1 MVPETAG
8 QPLLVTAEGD
18 GVERVTTVDV
28 DGLAEWRSVTG
39 ELRAVHQV
47 ELRPAPRLRFTW
59 TVTPRLRVVSTA
71 DHHWYHA
78 SLFGPLGE
86 RVDVRPLPYH
96 LLDRPERLAAALAD
110 ADVLHLHWPEW
121 VTGLSARRSARVAD
135 AVRGAG
141 VPVVWTQHNLA
152 PHTAPDDT
160 ELYRPWAA
168 LAEGVIHHSAWG
180 RDAITARYEYR
191 PDAVHAVIPHGHWGD
206 LMAEAAEADG
216 EGAVVRATDR
226 AAAEAELGVAPCH
239 LRIGVVGAPRP
250 GKDTQLVLDGFA
262 ACHRRDLQLLVLC
275 QDGERVPDDDRI
287 TALPYEEVPRRTYDR
302 RLAAIDV
309 LAMPLEGGSYLTSG
323 QVADAV
329 GAGHPRAG
337 VALALPARGAR
348 RRGHRLRA
356 HGRRP
361 GGHARRPRRRRR
373 GPRPRRGD
381 RPPPRPRLGPPGRGH
396 VGRAR
401 RGRRPGRG
409 PPAPLTG
416 RGPGP
421 APGADVRR
429 KVPPRSGDDRVAQG
443 SGDATCGDGGDR
455 GRDAHGGR
463 GLQPGPRPRDPGA
476 HRPLGTG
483 NGYLDGHEWRRRQ
496 DGYLHFATQALD
508 QGSIANV
515 IAHLARDERE
525 RDFRF
530 DASVIGPD
538 DFAAVFAK
546 IDAYQDTSDFDMMRL
561 MALWYGYGG
570 RLRPDLRQAIE
581 ARFTGFR
588 YWYTDPL
595 PAGVIDEKWFWS
607 ENHRL
612 IFHTLEYLA
621 GRGLPDATFGIT
633 GETGRTHA
641 DARPGAHR
649 AVAGREG
656 LVGLLRVALGRLL
669 RRRTSS
675 PCCCSPSSPSPTWP
689 GGRRP
694 CSTCS
699 STTSPSTRC
708 RATWASRT
716 AGPT

>member
-1 MVPETAG
+1 MVSGPGADYAPTPRRPGIFEVPTDRPLVCFLPLAWRGEKRFAPGGRATHVEHTHGGLELAHDGFVAAATDLGAEPEALAGTRSARYTVAGRTLTVEEDLAFETPPGALAVMVPETAG

-121 VTGLSARRSARVAD
+121 VTGPSARRSARVAD

-180 RDAITARYEYR
+180 RDAITARYDYR

-206 LMAEAAEADG
+206 LMAEAADG
-216 EGAVVRATDR
+216 RGRAVRATDR

-262 ACHRRDLQLLVLC
+262 ACHRRDMQLLVLC
-275 QDGERVPDDDRI
+275 HDGERVPDDDRI

-329 GAGHPRAG
+329 GAGIPALVSPWPYLREALGDGGIAYGRTAADLAATLDALDDGAVARAREAVIARRPDLDWARLAEATWDVLDE
-337 VALALPARGAR
+337 VAARGA
-348 RRGHRLRA
+348 
-356 HGRRP
+356 
-361 GGHARRPRRRRR
+361 
-373 GPRPRRGD
+373 
-381 RPPPRPRLGPPGRGH
+381 
-396 VGRAR
+396 
-401 RGRRPGRG
+401 
-409 PPAPLTG
+409 
-416 RGPGP
+416 
-421 APGADVRR
+421 
-429 KVPPRSGDDRVAQG
+429 
-443 SGDATCGDGGDR
+443 
-455 GRDAHGGR
+455 
-463 GLQPGPRPRDPGA
+463 
-476 HRPLGTG
+476 
-483 NGYLDGHEWRRRQ
+483 
-496 DGYLHFATQALD
+496 
-508 QGSIANV
+508 
-515 IAHLARDERE
+515 
-525 RDFRF
+525 
-530 DASVIGPD
+530 
-538 DFAAVFAK
+538 AAVP
-546 IDAYQDTSDFDMMRL
+546 R
-561 MALWYGYGG
+561 
-570 RLRPDLRQAIE
+570 
-581 ARFTGFR
+581 
-588 YWYTDPL
+588 
-595 PAGVIDEKWFWS
+595 
-607 ENHRL
+607 
-612 IFHTLEYLA
+612 
-621 GRGLPDATFGIT
+621 
-633 GETGRTHA
+633 
-641 DARPGAHR
+641 
-649 AVAGREG
+649 
-656 LVGLLRVALGRLL
+656 
-669 RRRTSS
+669 
-675 PCCCSPSSPSPTWP
+675 
-689 GGRRP
+689 
-694 CSTCS
+694 
-699 STTSPSTRC
+699 
-708 RATWASRT
+708 
-716 AGPT
+716 